1 MSAIG
6 NREYRAKVL
15 ENTQF
20 DQLLQGA
27 IDMHYHGY
35 PEISFKIK
43 ARMEDVKL
51 LTLARDMGM
60 RGIVIKSQM
69 WPSTATVY
77 HLTQRVPGIECFAS
91 ITLNSIAGGLS
102 PMAVEAASGQGA
114 KVIWMPTWS
123 SSHKLGKGG
132 FATMMRTW
140 FPAIQREPGLN
151 CLDASGNLKG
161 EVLEIIRLAK
171 DLNMV
176 LCTGHISP
184 QESLA
189 LARECR
195 RIDFAQLIFTHPLSK
210 SVDADFEEMKAMAAQ
225 GAYIEICALNI
236 FYGND
241 LEKAIHIIKEFG
253 ADHCVLST
261 DAFGEYVPAQP
272 EFLRM
277 LMAYL
282 LISGVSEAEIR
293 TMICDN
299 PTTLLML
306 SKG

>member
-1 MSAIG
+1 
-6 NREYRAKVL
+6 
-15 ENTQF
+15 
-20 DQLLQGA
+20 
-27 IDMHYHGY
+27 
-35 PEISFKIK
+35 
-43 ARMEDVKL
+43 
-51 LTLARDMGM
+51 
-60 RGIVIKSQM
+60 
-69 WPSTATVY
+69 
-77 HLTQRVPGIECFAS
+77 
-91 ITLNSIAGGLS
+91 
-102 PMAVEAASGQGA
+102 
-114 KVIWMPTWS
+114 
-123 SSHKLGKGG
+123 
-132 FATMMRTW
+132 MMRTW
-140 FPAIQREPGLN
+140 FPSIQREPGLT

-176 LCTGHISP
+176 LCTGHVSP

-189 LARECR
+189 IARECK
-195 RIDFAQLIFTHPLSK
+195 RIDFSQLIFTHPLSK
-210 SVDADFEEMKAMAAQ
+210 SVDADFEEMKAMAEL

-253 ADHCVLST
+253 ADRCVLST

-293 TMICDN
+293 TMVCDN
-299 PTTLLML
+299 PVKLLML
-306 SKG
+306 SNG

>member
-1 MSAIG
+1 MSVIG
-6 NREYRAKVL
+6 NREYRAKML

-20 DQLLQGA
+20 DQLLDGA
-27 IDMHYHGY
+27 IDLHYHGY

-51 LTLARDMGM
+51 LTLARDMGL

-69 WPSTATVY
+69 WPSTANVY
-77 HLTQRVPGIECFAS
+77 HLTQRVQGIECFAS

-102 PMAVEAASGQGA
+102 PMAVEAAYRQGA
-114 KVIWMPTWS
+114 KVIWLPTWS
-123 SSHKLGKGG
+123 SHHRQAESG
-132 FATMMRTW
+132 FRTMMKTW
-140 FPAIQREPGLN
+140 FPSITHESGLT
-151 CLDASGNLKG
+151 CLDASGNLKE
-161 EVLEIIRLAK
+161 EVRDIIGLAK

-189 LARECR
+189 VARECS
-195 RIDFAQLIFTHPLSK
+195 RIGFTQFIFTHPLSK
-210 SVDADFEEMKAMAAQ
+210 SVGADFEEIKAMAAL

-241 LEKAIHIIKEFG
+241 LTKAINIINELG
-253 ADHCVLST
+253 ANRCILST
-261 DAFGEYVPAQP
+261 DAFGEWVPPEP
-272 EFLRM
+272 EFFRM

-282 LISGVSEAEIR
+282 LLSGVSEEDIR
-293 TMICDN
+293 TMVRDN

-306 SKG
+306 SPI